1 MSNASDFIIE
11 NGVLKKYVGPGGDV
25 TVPEGVTA
33 IKDNVFEGNLNLT
46 GIVLSDSVTKIG
58 TGAFYGCA
66 NLKNVELPGKL
77 RTIGQAAFTDC
88 KALQHAMIP
97 KSVKTIG
104 AHAFSRCGLVR
115 LEILAEKVK
124 IGPWA
129 FDCYQAPN
137 LIHISDALAA
147 QLGVK
152 EIKFIFDMAFPS
164 LIEHIL
170 NGTADYSKALYDTL
184 VAWVKQKK
192 NRTEIAESAI
202 RRDDAER
209 LMRLF
214 DLRGKVSL
222 EEVDALI
229 EAAGKQQK
237 QACTAALVNYK
248 NEQFSQ
254 KTVDGAKEAEI
265 DKALGIKERSVADWR
280 KIFKLAIKDGRAE
293 IIGYLDDSEVVEIP
307 EKIGKNMVAGIR
319 WNVFRENQKIT
330 GMIVPK
336 TVTDIA
342 VGAFKGCTGLQ
353 DERGFVIINGCIYDY
368 FEKEKIVDI
377 PDGITKID
385 GEAFCD
391 HEEIEK
397 VNIPDSVREIGCG
410 AFGGC
415 HGLADQDGFVII
427 RNTLHDYS
435 GTSKS
440 IVVPDGVEEISGDA
454 FIDILG
460 GEKTV
465 LTLPGTVKHIT
476 ASRIVSNI
484 TYFGKLEIHA
494 PAGSYA
500 ESYAKE
506 HNIPFVAE

>member
-1 MSNASDFIIE
+1 M
-11 NGVLKKYVGPGGDV
+11 
-25 TVPEGVTA
+25 
-33 IKDNVFEGNLNLT
+33 
-46 GIVLSDSVTKIG
+46 
-58 TGAFYGCA
+58 
-66 NLKNVELPGKL
+66 
-77 RTIGQAAFTDC
+77 
-88 KALQHAMIP
+88 
-97 KSVKTIG
+97 
-104 AHAFSRCGLVR
+104 
-115 LEILAEKVK
+115 
-124 IGPWA
+124 
-129 FDCYQAPN
+129 
-137 LIHISDALAA
+137 
-147 QLGVK
+147 
-152 EIKFIFDMAFPS
+152 
-164 LIEHIL
+164 
-170 NGTADYSKALYDTL
+170 
-184 VAWVKQKK
+184 
-192 NRTEIAESAI
+192 EIAESAI

-214 DLRGKVSL
+214 DLQGKVSL

-237 QACTAALVNYK
+237 QACIAALVNYK
-248 NEQFSQ
+248 NEHFSQ
-254 KTVDGAKEAEI
+254 KAVDGAKEAEI

-293 IIGYLDDSEVVEIP
+293 IIGYLDDAEVVEIP
-307 EKIGKNMVAGIR
+307 EKIGKNMVTGIR
-319 WNVFRENQKIT
+319 WNVFRENRKIT

-368 FEKEKIVDI
+368 FGKEAVVDI
-377 PDGITKID
+377 PDGTIKID
-385 GEAFCD
+385 GVAFWN
-391 HEEIEK
+391 HKEIEK

-435 GTSKS
+435 GASKS

-476 ASRIVSNI
+476 DSRIANDI
-484 TYFGKLEIHA
+484 TDFGKLEIHA
-494 PAGSYA
+494 PAGNYA